1 MYSYDSLFVKN
12 KFLPSEIRIMNLDG
26 SDKPCVCRNALQ
38 TSLIREKIRR
48 RISSTINCEI
58 QNRLQN
64 YIFFGQFQIIY
75 RKFAF
80 YTTLLTL
87 RRVRRRLPILVHCL
101 CADYKHD
108 NRTNPSDLR
117 FPLAF
122 RLLLPTFRQRAR
134 ITVLPPL
141 CRMPQC
147 HRQVIEETFSHLIGS
162 YGYILYGR

>member
-1 MYSYDSLFVKN
+1 
-12 KFLPSEIRIMNLDG
+12 MNLDG
-26 SDKPCVCRNALQ
+26 SDKPCVCHNALQ
-38 TSLIREKIRR
+38 TSLIREKSGEEFRALLIAKSK
-48 RISSTINCEI
+48 IGCKIT
-58 QNRLQN
+58 
-64 YIFFGQFQIIY
+64 IFFGQFQIIY

-87 RRVRRRLPILVHCL
+87 RRVRRRLPMLVQCL

>member
-1 MYSYDSLFVKN
+1 
-12 KFLPSEIRIMNLDG
+12 MNLDG

-87 RRVRRRLPILVHCL
+87 RRVRGRLPILVHCL

>member
-1 MYSYDSLFVKN
+1 
-12 KFLPSEIRIMNLDG
+12 MNLDG
-26 SDKPCVCRNALQ
+26 SDKPCFCRNALQ

-87 RRVRRRLPILVHCL
+87 RRVRRRLPMLVQCL

>member
-64 YIFFGQFQIIY
+64 YKIVGKYEIIY
-75 RKFAF
+75 RK
-80 YTTLLTL
+80 
-87 RRVRRRLPILVHCL
+87 
-101 CADYKHD
+101 
-108 NRTNPSDLR
+108 
-117 FPLAF
+117 
-122 RLLLPTFRQRAR
+122 
-134 ITVLPPL
+134 
-141 CRMPQC
+141 CR
-147 HRQVIEETFSHLIGS
+147 
-162 YGYILYGR
+162 ILYNAFNIKRG

>member
-1 MYSYDSLFVKN
+1 MA
-12 KFLPSEIRIMNLDG
+12 RTNLAFAAMRYRPLRLG
-26 SDKPCVCRNALQ
+26 KKSGEEFRAL
-38 TSLIREKIRR
+38 LIAKSKIGCK
-48 RISSTINCEI
+48 IT
-58 QNRLQN
+58 
-64 YIFFGQFQIIY
+64 IFFGQFQIIY

-87 RRVRRRLPILVHCL
+87 RRVRRRLPMLVQCL

>member
-58 QNRLQN
+58 QIGCKIT
-64 YIFFGQFQIIY
+64 IFFGQFQIIY

-87 RRVRRRLPILVHCL
+87 RRVRGRLPILVHCL

>member
-87 RRVRRRLPILVHCL
+87 RRVRNIQMVDWQTQLHHADHC
-101 CADYKHD
+101 
-108 NRTNPSDLR
+108 
-117 FPLAF
+117 
-122 RLLLPTFRQRAR
+122 
-134 ITVLPPL
+134 
-141 CRMPQC
+141 
-147 HRQVIEETFSHLIGS
+147 
-162 YGYILYGR
+162 